1 MLAFKIAFRFLT
13 HNLRRFFGLFLTI
26 TVGTAIFYFIFVAAK
41 GLEEKIIE
49 YSAVG
54 EASLSLTIPFNS
66 LNEEEFI
73 ALQNDLLEHPNIESV
88 YPVYQFSL
96 FSNSGNILIVKGI
109 DFEDTSTHY
118 YKILNRRTFG
128 NTPSEKLFESKDYDF
143 EGEIGAGLI
152 RNIRPNETYHR
163 YADESDVG
171 ITISL
176 TYSSPIGEKNVYK
189 VRLEKIFVT
198 DNFVIRSKVLFIDY
212 RLVQEITGLTMPTN
226 LDIKV
231 NNPLISETVNKEIEP
246 LLSDYFDEY
255 FIKDWSLENNDIINI
270 IYVEKVSVLIIQI
283 ITAFAIAIGLMNV
296 LSFSVKEKTKQV
308 GILKAMGINRPKANL
323 IFIIQITFISIISI
337 ISGILLGYGLSVLFQ
352 NFTISSNGD
361 NLIWMEKRIFN
372 RYSYLTALIMFV
384 FNLFGA
390 LIPLIRVNSLKIVE
404 IIKNK

>member
-1 MLAFKIAFRFLT
+1 
-13 HNLRRFFGLFLTI
+13 
-26 TVGTAIFYFIFVAAK
+26 
-41 GLEEKIIE
+41 
-49 YSAVG
+49 
-54 EASLSLTIPFNS
+54 

-212 RLVQEITGLTMPTN
+212 RLAQEITGLTMPTN

>member
-1 MLAFKIAFRFLT
+1 MVF
-13 HNLRRFFGLFLTI
+13 
-26 TVGTAIFYFIFVAAK
+26 
-41 GLEEKIIE
+41 
-49 YSAVG
+49 
-54 EASLSLTIPFNS
+54 
-66 LNEEEFI
+66 
-73 ALQNDLLEHPNIESV
+73 
-88 YPVYQFSL
+88 
-96 FSNSGNILIVKGI
+96 
-109 DFEDTSTHY
+109 
-118 YKILNRRTFG
+118 
-128 NTPSEKLFESKDYDF
+128 
-143 EGEIGAGLI
+143 
-152 RNIRPNETYHR
+152 
-163 YADESDVG
+163 
-171 ITISL
+171 
-176 TYSSPIGEKNVYK
+176 
-189 VRLEKIFVT
+189 
-198 DNFVIRSKVLFIDY
+198 
-212 RLVQEITGLTMPTN
+212 
-226 LDIKV
+226 
-231 NNPLISETVNKEIEP
+231 
-246 LLSDYFDEY
+246 
-255 FIKDWSLENNDIINI
+255 ENNDIINI